1 MKNNAIR
8 FLAVLIT
15 VTAALMAAIAAINRG
30 GTFVEQGLLVVLSVI
45 MVLGV
50 HLLPAI
56 SRRVPSWVLWAGCL
70 LCAIYGH
77 LTFLTH
83 STLGAGQARVQQSVQ
98 LAGTQRQIDAVRESL
113 GAISARPVT
122 IVAAEL
128 AQTKDWQARIALKE
142 ELSQAK
148 RADSLRNELMRL
160 NEVAAGAVTANSAD
174 PVISRIMAVTGFS
187 EAGVTLGIGMLFSVL
202 LELVGTFLWF
212 EALKDR
218 PSMTSLICDPMSDPM
233 DKPQVTH
240 SVTTGVT
247 TSVTRSMTTHVTQ
260 VMDDAAR
267 LREAIVNGEC
277 RATVASIR
285 AFLHCSQNR
294 AMELRREMRVV

>member
-1 MKNNAIR
+1 MKYNMVRVLAI
-8 FLAVLIT
+8 FVT

-56 SRRVPSWVLWAGCL
+56 SRRVPSWMLWAGCL

-98 LAGTQRQIDAVRESL
+98 LAGTQRQIDAVKESL
-113 GAISARPVT
+113 NAISARPVT

-142 ELSQAK
+142 ELGQAK

-160 NEVAAGAVTANSAD
+160 NEVAAGAVTANSTD

-212 EALKDR
+212 EVLKQDSGFR
-218 PSMTSLICDPMSDPM
+218 IQDAEFGMQT
-233 DKPQVTH
+233 
-240 SVTTGVT
+240 VTTGVT

-260 VMDDAAR
+260 VMDDAAL

-285 AFLHCSQNR
+285 AFLHCSQSR

>member
-1 MKNNAIR
+1 MKYNMVRVLAI
-8 FLAVLIT
+8 FVT

-83 STLGAGQARVQQSVQ
+83 STLGAGQARVEQSVQ
-98 LAGTQRQIDAVRESL
+98 LAGTQRQIDVVRESL
-113 GAISARPVT
+113 NAISARPVT
-122 IVAAEL
+122 TVAAEL

-142 ELSQAK
+142 ELGQAK

-160 NEVAAGAVTANSAD
+160 NEVAAGAVTVNSAD

-212 EALKDR
+212 EALKQDSGFGIQDSGLR
-218 PSMTSLICDPMSDPM
+218 M
-233 DKPQVTH
+233 QA
-240 SVTTGVT
+240 VTTGVT

-260 VMDDAAR
+260 VMDDAAQ
-267 LREAIVNGEC
+267 LREAIENGEC

-285 AFLHCSQNR
+285 AFLHCSQSR
-294 AMELRREMRVV
+294 AMELRRVMGAV